1 MGRPT
6 EYRPECC
13 EEIKQ
18 LASLGCTDEQ
28 IATLFG
34 VTTKT
39 VYNWKEKHPQFLH
52 AINFVKLML
61 DAKVSQSLYAQAES
75 GNVTAQIFWLK
86 NRRPQEWRDKQ
97 DLNLRTPDGLQIM
110 PIDPGKLAGISEE
123 ELRQTQ
129 DKIREAIEA
138 AQRLQIEGK

>member
-18 LASLGCTDEQ
+18 LASLGCTVEQ
-28 IATLFG
+28 MATLFG

-39 VYNWKEKHPQFLH
+39 IYNWTEKHPEFLH
-52 AINFVKLML
+52 AINLVKLQI
-61 DAKVSQSLYAQAES
+61 DAEVANSLYRQAES